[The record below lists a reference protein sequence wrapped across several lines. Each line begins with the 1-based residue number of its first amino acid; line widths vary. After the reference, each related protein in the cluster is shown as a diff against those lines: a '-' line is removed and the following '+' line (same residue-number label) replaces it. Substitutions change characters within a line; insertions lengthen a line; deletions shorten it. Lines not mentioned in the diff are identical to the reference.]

1 MNTLDD
7 RNRKIAIAATA
18 ILHVAVLL
26 ILVFS
31 YLHYHFEPLEEKEK
45 TSEITF
51 FGSEYVMLGDALSE
65 NTGKSE
71 PEPVKREP
79 EPVVADNDLHNSG
92 ITGEDSRPT
101 VAQEKH
107 ESPMKVEKKPD
118 KPEKSGPTKEEL
130 AEQERIKLKRR
141 PAAKPTARC
150 RMLSESLRA
159 NRVADQQAHLPE
171 TATPVH
177 APALRVYRGLPD
189 TPSTTGS
196 VLQAR

>member
-1 MNTLDD
+1 MNTIDD
-7 RNRKIAIAATA
+7 KNRKIAIAATA

-51 FGSEYVMLGDALSE
+51 FGSEYVMLGDALAE
-65 NTGKSE
+65 NHGKSE

-107 ESPMKVEKKPD
+107 ESPM
-118 KPEKSGPTKEEL
+118 
-130 AEQERIKLKRR
+130 
-141 PAAKPTARC
+141 
-150 RMLSESLRA
+150 
-159 NRVADQQAHLPE
+159 
-171 TATPVH
+171 
-177 APALRVYRGLPD
+177 
-189 TPSTTGS
+189 
-196 VLQAR
+196 

>member
-79 EPVVADNDLHNSG
+79 GPLVADNDLHNSDN
-92 ITGEDSRPT
+92 TGEDSRPT

-130 AEQERIKLKRR
+130 AEQERIKAEK
-141 PAAKPTARC
+141 
-150 RMLSESLRA
+150 
-159 NRVADQQAHLPE
+159 
-171 TATPVH
+171 
-177 APALRVYRGLPD
+177 
-189 TPSTTGS
+189 
-196 VLQAR
+196 